1 MRADICRN
9 TSGADSGR
17 ARKKR
22 DSLSVMSGDG
32 KNTLFSQEKMSS
44 KHIHIVGI
52 LEKNTSFYLL
62 EKMG

>member
-1 MRADICRN
+1 
-9 TSGADSGR
+9 
-17 ARKKR
+17 
-22 DSLSVMSGDG
+22 MSGDG

-52 LEKNTSFYLL
+52 LEKNTSFHLL

>member
-9 TSGADSGR
+9 TSGTDPGR
-17 ARKKR
+17 EKKER
-22 DSLSVMSGDG
+22 DSLNIRNADVR
-32 KNTLFSQEKMSS
+32 NTLFSQEKMCG
-44 KHIHIVGI
+44 KRTYIVET